1 MSANQ
6 SNHQTSFYYLFCIAL
21 SFFIF
26 FRNEAL
32 TTFMMH
38 DGFNYYAELS
48 KNIFHPNYILKGT
61 YFSESMLLPLLGKLS
76 GANATPLTYKLLCV
90 GIMLLTPLVIAH
102 IALHF
107 FGSIAK
113 SVFFIVIFFLSFTAF
128 WSYTIGTPDPL
139 TILILCSAALQT
151 RPRPLFILITLACLS
166 HFAISAIAGILLAI
180 LFACNFKTFEG
191 NARNAKWI
199 IFGIIFGRILL
210 QIWYLALDYSPT
222 GRFQW
227 AIDHGIDFFIQ
238 NYLISPVTFWLTPG
252 TPFLITYAIALV
264 WLSFNKK
271 YLLTLAGLF
280 SIAIAY
286 LAMFFT
292 VDALRIFACIICG
305 PYVYL
310 LSRLIDSDHFG
321 PFSKNMQTHI

>member
-1 MSANQ
+1 MLVHQ
-6 SNHQTSFYYLFCIAL
+6 SNHQTSFYYFFCIAL

-26 FRNEAL
+26 FRNDAL

-48 KNIFHPNYILKGT
+48 KDIFHPNYILKGT
-61 YFSESMLLPLLGKLS
+61 YFSESMLLPLLGKLT
-76 GANATPLTYKLLCV
+76 GANATPLTYRLLCV
-90 GIMLLTPLVIAH
+90 GLVLLTPLVIAH
-102 IALHF
+102 IALNF
-107 FGSIAK
+107 FGSISK
-113 SVFFIVIFFLSFTAF
+113 SLFFIVIFTFSFTAF

-139 TILILCSAALQT
+139 TILILCAAALQN
-151 RPRPLFILITLACLS
+151 RPRPLFILMVLACLS

-180 LFACNFKTFEG
+180 LFASNLKASEG
-191 NARNAKWI
+191 NARNAKSI

-210 QIWYLALDYSPT
+210 QGWYLVLDYSPA

-238 NYLISPVTFWLTPG
+238 NYSNSPLIFWLIPG
-252 TPFLITYAIALV
+252 IPFLVTYMIGLV
-264 WLSFNKK
+264 WLVFNKR

-280 SIAIAY
+280 SLAIAY

-292 VDALRIFACIICG
+292 VDGLRIFACIICG

-310 LSRLIDSDHFG
+310 LSESIKHFKIN
-321 PFSKNMQTHI
+321 FRNKII